1 MWSKSSITALL
12 HIDIQQQATENA
24 PPAKKTKIIQGNN
37 DAFMKTR

>member
-24 PPAKKTKIIQGNN
+24 TPAKKQKLHRVTT
-37 DAFMKTR
+37 MHL